1 MEAVADPLFTA
12 IIDTYYRPAWLR
24 HAAEALL
31 GQTYGNIELILVDNG
46 STPETKACLKELKA
60 ADPRVKLV
68 EFAENQYSL
77 DDPLKML
84 DTCLNAGLRA
94 STGEL
99 VWYQADDDY
108 VSKDYTERMV
118 RLFRENADCVTAAG
132 LSVAVDP
139 DGRIL
144 DKEERRTNF
153 RPRHMPGRELALRYA
168 RGERRLFSSPGTIFT
183 VRRAALEKAG
193 GFHREL
199 ELLHQ
204 YCIAPTGDTGFDE
217 EARFYW
223 RRHGAQLN
231 KTLNARGWIGINESR
246 DFIARLRA
254 HAPTTLTPAEVEEI
268 AGVVEGAI
276 ERSAGAWFFNNLL
289 AGNPAASW
297 RLMSKMGATAGFWR
311 HALRHAGAVIY
322 GKSDTLAKRLG
333 FAGFR
338 TPRS

>member
-1 MEAVADPLFTA
+1 MPDPIFTA

-31 GQTYGNIELILVDNG
+31 GQTYGNIELVLVDNG
-46 STPETKACLKELKA
+46 GTPETKACLKELKA

-77 DDPLKML
+77 DDPLMML

-94 STGEL
+94 STGDL
-99 VWYQADDDY
+99 VWYQADDDF
-108 VSKDYTERMV
+108 VAPDYAERMV
-118 RLFRENADCVTAAG
+118 RLFRENADCATAAG
-132 LSVAVDP
+132 LSVAVDA
-139 DGRIL
+139 DGKVL
-144 DKEERRTNF
+144 DKEERKTNF
-153 RPRHMPGRELALRYA
+153 RPRHMPGRELTMAIA
-168 RGERRLFSSPGTIFT
+168 RGERRLFSAPGTIFT

-204 YCIAPTGDTGFDE
+204 YCVVPAGDTGFDA
-217 EARFYW
+217 EAKFYW

-231 KTLNARGWIGINESR
+231 KTLNSHGWIGINESR
-246 DFIARLRA
+246 DFIARLRRY
-254 HAPTTLTPAEVEEI
+254 APDTNLTDAEVEEI
-268 AGVVEGAI
+268 VASI
-276 ERSAGAWFFNNLL
+276 EETLRRSAGSWFFNNLL

-297 RLMSKMGATAGFWR
+297 RLMSKMGAEPGFWR
-311 HALRHAGAVIY
+311 HALRQARAVI
-322 GKSDTLAKRLG
+322 GAKANTLAKRL
-333 FAGFR
+333 AR